1 MTDLTDRLTQRPRV
15 EQPPCFLCDVST
27 ALGGAPREWFNQP
40 LVSEPGVGAILA
52 GVGALMPG
60 YVLVAPAA
68 HVTASTLLPA
78 AARPGFLAL
87 FEHARA
93 TLARLDPVVSFFE
106 HGLCGP
112 PDRPRSACVEHA
124 HLHLVPGRHDFA
136 TSGVPVSR
144 HADLAAFL
152 ADGPRDRNYFMYSG
166 GGDVV
171 CAPDPCQSQYGR
183 RRWAAALGVPERWDY
198 ALFPEWPAV
207 TETFT
212 LFATAG

>member
-1 MTDLTDRLTQRPRV
+1 MKDVTEVTGLTPP
-15 EQPPCFLCDVST
+15 PPCFLCEVAT
-27 ALGGAPREWFNQP
+27 GTGGGREWFNQP
-40 LVSEPGVGAILA
+40 LVSEPGVGAVLA
-52 GVGALMPG
+52 GVGALVPG

-87 FEHARA
+87 FEYARA
-93 TLARLDPVVSFFE
+93 TLSRLDPVVSFFE
-106 HGLCGP
+106 HGLCGTP
-112 PDRPRSACVEHA
+112 ERPGSACVEHA

-136 TSGVPVSR
+136 TPAAPVSR
-144 HADLAAFL
+144 HTDLAAFL
-152 ADGPRDRNYFMYSG
+152 TDGPRDRNYFMYSG

-212 LFATAG
+212 LFAAAG